1 MGNHVHRDKGIMLE
15 NVFIRKV
22 KFKIKSDCKCNFK
35 LYPSL
40 KHDHDDRFITALSI
54 AEKYDLYI
62 SIFKILKK

>member
-1 MGNHVHRDKGIMLE
+1 MGNPVHRDIGIMLE

-40 KHDHDDRFITALSI
+40 KHDHDRFITALSI